1 MAFVI
6 QTNVMSLNAQRN
18 LRKTQPLLTEAMQ
31 RLSSGYRINSAK
43 DDAAGLAIATRM
55 TTQTRGLTVSV
66 RNANDGLSIAQ
77 TAEGAMDEI
86 VNNLQRVRE
95 LAVQAM
101 SGQYGITD
109 VSYMQQEVNALIEE
123 VGRIT
128 EQTKFNDKRLL
139 AGKQDSTGAAAA
151 FSTRL
156 HVSYSASDS
165 QVELVLNSMNTDRL
179 GGTRFDGTAGYLADI
194 HTATAGLA
202 TDLTGDTTWVSS
214 TGSARAYSYTTGAAI
229 TYTGTASLYVADTG
243 STTGYSSRAS
253 NAIAIVDGALNF
265 VLSEKAR
272 MGARGNQMEAIVR
285 NVENVIE
292 TTYSS
297 RSRIMDADFA
307 AETANMTKAMILQQS
322 GISVLAQANSQQQNI
337 LALLR

>member
-18 LRKTQPLLTEAMQ
+18 LRRTQPLLTEAMQ

-66 RNANDGLSIAQ
+66 RNANDGLSLSQ

-86 VNNLQRVRE
+86 TSNLQRVRE

-101 SGQYGITD
+101 SGQYGVTD
-109 VSYMQQEVNALIEE
+109 ISYMQQEVNALVEE
-123 VGRIT
+123 IGRIT
-128 EQTKFNDKRLL
+128 EQTKFNDRRLL
-139 AGKQDSTGAAAA
+139 AGTTTGA
-151 FSTRL
+151 FSTKL
-156 HVSYSASDS
+156 HVSYAASDS
-165 QVELVLNSMNTDRL
+165 QVSVVLNSLNTDAI
-179 GGTRFDGTAGYLADI
+179 GGNIFTATGKDGAMGYLKDI
-194 HTATAGLA
+194 HTATSSGANGV
-202 TDLTGDTTWVSS
+202 GDTSWV
-214 TGSARAYSYTTGAAI
+214 TTPGTATPWSYTANAKI
-229 TYTGTASLYVADTG
+229 TYSGTASLYVAD
-243 STTGYSSRAS
+243 STSASGYASRAS

-285 NVENVIE
+285 NLENVIE

-307 AETANMTKAMILQQS
+307 SETANMTKALILQQS

>member
-1 MAFVI
+1 MAFSV
-6 QTNVMSLNAQRN
+6 QTNVMSLTAQRN
-18 LRKTQPLLTEAMQ
+18 LRQTQPALQQAMQ

-86 VNNLQRVRE
+86 TNNLHRVRE

-109 VSYMQQEVNALIEE
+109 VAYMQKEVDALIEE
-123 VGRIT
+123 VGRIS

-139 AGKQDSTGAAAA
+139 AGT
-151 FSTRL
+151 FSSAL
-156 HVSYSASDS
+156 HVSYAASDAS
-165 QVELVLNSMNTDRL
+165 VRMIIGSMNTDNL
-179 GGTRFDGTAGYLADI
+179 GGNIFTATGKNGALSYLKDI
-194 HTATAGLA
+194 HTATTSGVNLAGDA
-202 TDLTGDTTWVSS
+202 TFTVSS
-214 TGSARAYSYTTGAAI
+214 GAAPTWSYTASAKI
-229 TYTGTASLYVADTG
+229 TYTGSAALRVND
-243 STTGYSSRAS
+243 STQTSGFSSMAS
-253 NAIAIVDGALNF
+253 NAIAIVDGALNY
-265 VLSEKAR
+265 VLSEKAK
-272 MGARGNQMEAIVR
+272 MGARANQMEAIVR

-292 TTYSS
+292 TTYSA

-307 AETANMTKAMILQQS
+307 AETANMTKGMILQQS

>member
-86 VNNLQRVRE
+86 TNNLQRVRE

-123 VGRIT
+123 IGRIT

-139 AGKQDSTGAAAA
+139 AGTSTGA
-151 FSTRL
+151 FTTKL
-156 HVSYSASDS
+156 HVSYAASDS
-165 QVELVLNSMNTDRL
+165 QVQLVLNSLNTDNI
-179 GGTRFDGTAGYLADI
+179 GGATFTATGKNGAMAYLKDI
-194 HTATAGLA
+194 HTATSSAVDGI
-202 TDLTGDTTWVSS
+202 GDASWVSS
-214 TGSARAYSYTTGAAI
+214 TGAAPTWSYTASAQI
-229 TYTGTASLYVADTG
+229 TYTGTASLYVAD
-243 STTGYSSRAS
+243 STATSGYSSRAS
-253 NAIAIVDGALNF
+253 NAIAIVDGAINF

-272 MGARGNQMEAIVR
+272 MGARANQMEAIVR